1 VVWRFSGLRGLRNCW
16 RELRSGVFLVGL
28 VLEFFSFSKWE
39 ICITKKD
46 QSLRK
51 VVVGIDEIVAPED

>member
-1 VVWRFSGLRGLRNCW
+1 
-16 RELRSGVFLVGL
+16 VFLVGL
-28 VLEFFSFSKWE
+28 VLEFFSFGKCE
-39 ICITKKD
+39 ICIGKKD